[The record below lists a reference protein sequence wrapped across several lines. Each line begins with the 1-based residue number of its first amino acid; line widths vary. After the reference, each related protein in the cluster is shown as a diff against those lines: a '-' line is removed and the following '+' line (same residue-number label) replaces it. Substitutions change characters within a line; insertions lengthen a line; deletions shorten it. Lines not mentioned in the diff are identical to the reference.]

1 MMRAFVEIEQAALA
15 RHGQAAVDARLSRP
29 RSGDELRALPES
41 FFLSQMSLRIF
52 RAGLKHELVDR
63 KWPAFEEVFDGF
75 DPERCARIPD
85 ERIEEMLGDKRL
97 IRNLPKLRA
106 VRANAGTVLALRG
119 EGGIGGWLAGWPAA
133 RLMDL
138 WDELARRFQQL
149 GGNSGPYFLRMVGKD
164 SFILS
169 DSVQRGL
176 VHWGVLAD
184 LPPRKADRAAI
195 QQAFAGWMAE
205 TGRPSCQLSQILA
218 MSLDT

>member
-1 MMRAFVEIEQAALA
+1 MMVAFAEIEQAALA

-29 RSGDELRALPES
+29 LTAGELRAQPES
-41 FFLSQMSLRIF
+41 LFLSQMSLRIF

-63 KWPAFEEVFDGF
+63 KWPAFEEVFEGF

-85 ERIEEMLGDKRL
+85 ERIEEMLADRRL

-106 VRANAGTVLALRG
+106 VRANAGAVLALRS
-119 EGGIGGWLAGWPAA
+119 EGGVGAWLAGWPAE
-133 RLMDL
+133 RTMDL

-164 SFILS
+164 SYILS

-176 VHWGVLAD
+176 VHWGVLD
-184 LPPRKADRAAI
+184 GLPPRKADRAAI
-195 QQAFAGWMAE
+195 QQAFAGWTAE
-205 TGRPSCQLSQILA
+205 TGRPLCQLSQILA